1 MAEGD
6 ARPLTRTITELV
18 GLVAGHDRSV
28 EIGTDLAEQTLAR
41 HGLRLQEKE
50 QEKRLLV
57 SNSARAIEQIL
68 ADTVWSHGW
77 AVVLSRLPGAVRSGP
92 VRFRGAG
99 MVTRA
104 VAIPLASL

>member
-6 ARPLTRTITELV
+6 ARPLTRTIGELV
-18 GLVAGHDRSV
+18 DLVAGHDRSV

-50 QEKRLLV
+50 KRLLV

-68 ADTVWSHGW
+68 ADTAWSHGW